1 MVVYYDE
8 MMANNFT
15 MNSYPINIGK
25 SKKIAIIGGINILT
39 DVGEAIDIGNK
50 FKEACERKK
59 ISYIFKA
66 SFDKANR
73 TSFEG
78 FRGPGFS
85 KGLEMLKEIKNI
97 LKVPILTDI
106 HETCQASQAAE
117 VCDMLQL
124 PAFLARQTDLIKA
137 LANTGKPINIKKPQF
152 ISPDQIKYIVQKF
165 SKFGCEDVVICER
178 GSMYGYNQQIVDI
191 IGLEIVKE
199 QTNKPVC
206 VDITHSLQFR
216 NEGGSASCGRRKY
229 ALNLA
234 KAVTATSID
243 ALFIEAHQQPD
254 FAKCDGP
261 SAIPSSVIPEFID
274 QVCEIDN
281 LVKDQDIIQI
291 Y

>member
-1 MVVYYDE
+1 
-8 MMANNFT
+8 
-15 MNSYPINIGK
+15 MNYNPVGIGK
-25 SKKIAIIGGINILT
+25 GKRITIIGGINVLNDIE
-39 DVGEAIDIGNK
+39 EALEIGMK
-50 FKEACERKK
+50 FKESCKRNN

-73 TSFEG
+73 TSFDSY
-78 FRGPGFS
+78 RGPGLD
-85 KGLEMLKEIKNI
+85 KGLEMLREIKDI
-97 LKVPILTDI
+97 LEVPILTDI
-106 HETCQASQAAE
+106 HETFQASKAAE

-152 ISPDQIKYIVQKF
+152 LSPDQIKFIVRKF
-165 SKFGCEDVVICER
+165 SNFGCEDVVICER

-199 QTNKPVC
+199 QTKKPVC

-216 NEGGSASCGRRKY
+216 NEGGSASSGRRKY
-229 ALNLA
+229 ALSLA

-243 ALFIEAHQQPD
+243 ALFLEAHKKPD
-254 FAKCDGP
+254 FAKCDGA
-261 SAIPSSVIPEFID
+261 SAIPSDLIPEFID

-281 LVKDQDIIQI
+281 LVKKQEIIQLE
-291 Y
+291 

>member
-1 MVVYYDE
+1 MH
-8 MMANNFT
+8 F
-15 MNSYPINIGK
+15 YPINIGE
-25 SKKIAIIGGINILT
+25 SKTITIIGGINVLNDI
-39 DVGEAIDIGNK
+39 DEAIEIGTK
-50 FKEACERKK
+50 FKEACKRNN

-73 TSFEG
+73 TSFDG
-78 FRGPGFS
+78 YRGPGFS

-97 LKVPILTDI
+97 LEVPILTDI
-106 HETCQASQAAE
+106 HETYQAIKAAE

-124 PAFLARQTDLIKA
+124 PAFLARQTDLIQA

-152 ISPDQIKYIVQKF
+152 ISPDQIKFIVQKF

-178 GSMYGYNQQIVDI
+178 GSMFGYNQQIVDI
-191 IGLEIVKE
+191 VGLEIIKE

-216 NEGGSASCGRRKY
+216 NEGGSSSNGRRKY

-243 ALFIEAHQQPD
+243 ALFIEAHQKPD
-254 FAKCDGP
+254 FAKCDGA
-261 SAIPSSVIPEFID
+261 SAIPSNVIPEFID
-274 QVCEIDN
+274 QISMIDK
-281 LVKDQDIIQI
+281 LVKNQDIIQI
-291 Y
+291 K

>member
-1 MVVYYDE
+1 M
-8 MMANNFT
+8 
-15 MNSYPINIGK
+15 SQYPIRIGK
-25 SKKIAIIGGINILT
+25 DKRITIIGGINVLDDI
-39 DVGEAIDIGNK
+39 DEALEIGIK
-50 FKEACERKK
+50 FKESCNRNQ
-59 ISYIFKA
+59 ISFIFKA

-73 TSFEG
+73 TAFNSY
-78 FRGPGFS
+78 RGPGFT
-85 KGLEMLKEIKNI
+85 KGLEMLREIKDI

-106 HETCQASQAAE
+106 HEAFQSSEAAE

-124 PAFLARQTDLIKA
+124 PAFLARQTDLIKS
-137 LANTGKPINIKKPQF
+137 LAKTGKPINIKKPQF
-152 ISPDQIKYIVQKF
+152 ISPEQIKYIVQKF

-243 ALFIEAHQQPD
+243 ALFIEAHQKPD
-254 FAKCDGP
+254 SAKCDGP
-261 SAIPSSVIPEFID
+261 SAIPLNIIMEFID

-281 LVKDQDIIQI
+281 LVKNQKIIQI
-291 Y
+291 Q

>member
-1 MVVYYDE
+1 MHQ
-8 MMANNFT
+8 
-15 MNSYPINIGK
+15 YPICIGK
-25 SKKIAIIGGINILT
+25 DKRITIIGGINVLDDI
-39 DVGEAIDIGNK
+39 DEALEIGIK
-50 FKEACERKK
+50 FKESCNRNQ
-59 ISYIFKA
+59 ISFIFKA

-73 TSFEG
+73 TSFDSY
-78 FRGPGFS
+78 RGPGFT
-85 KGLEMLKEIKNI
+85 KGLEMLKEIKRI

-106 HETCQASQAAE
+106 HEAFQASQAAE

-124 PAFLARQTDLIKA
+124 PAFLARQTDLIQA
-137 LANTGKPINIKKPQF
+137 LALTGKPINIKKPQF
-152 ISPDQIKYIVQKF
+152 VSPEQIKFIVQKF

-191 IGLEIVKE
+191 IGLQVIKE

-243 ALFIEAHQQPD
+243 ALFIEAHQKPN

-261 SAIPSSVIPEFID
+261 SAIPSDLIPEFID

-281 LVKDQDIIQI
+281 LVKNQNIIQI
-291 Y
+291 K

>member
-1 MVVYYDE
+1 MDH
-8 MMANNFT
+8 
-15 MNSYPINIGK
+15 YPINIGK
-25 SKKIAIIGGINILT
+25 SKKISIIGGINVLDDI
-39 DVGEAIDIGNK
+39 DEAIEIGFK
-50 FKEACERKK
+50 FKESCEKNK
-59 ISYIFKA
+59 ISYVFKA

-73 TSFEG
+73 TSFDSY
-78 FRGPGFS
+78 RGPGFT
-85 KGLEMLKEIKNI
+85 KGLDMLRGIKDI

-106 HETCQASQAAE
+106 HEAFQSSEAAE

-124 PAFLARQTDLIKA
+124 PAFLARQTDLIQA

-152 ISPDQIKYIVQKF
+152 IAPEQIKFIVQKF
-165 SKFGCEDVVICER
+165 SNFGCEDVVICER

-216 NEGGSASCGRRKY
+216 DEGGSTSCGRRKY

-243 ALFIEAHQQPD
+243 ALFIEAHQKPD

-261 SAIPSSVIPEFID
+261 SAIPSSLIPEFID

-281 LVKDQDIIQI
+281 LVKNQDNIQI
-291 Y
+291 K

>member
-1 MVVYYDE
+1 MDH
-8 MMANNFT
+8 
-15 MNSYPINIGK
+15 YPINIGK
-25 SKKIAIIGGINILT
+25 SKKISIIGGINVLDDI
-39 DVGEAIDIGNK
+39 DEAIEIGLK
-50 FKEACERKK
+50 FKESCEKNK
-59 ISYIFKA
+59 ISYVFKA

-73 TSFEG
+73 TSFDSY
-78 FRGPGFS
+78 RGPGFT
-85 KGLEMLKEIKNI
+85 KGLDMLREIKDI

-106 HETCQASQAAE
+106 HEAFQSSDAAE
-117 VCDMLQL
+117 VCDMLQI
-124 PAFLARQTDLIKA
+124 PAFLARQTDLIQA

-152 ISPDQIKYIVQKF
+152 VAPEQIKFIVQKF

-234 KAVTATSID
+234 KAVTAISID
-243 ALFIEAHQQPD
+243 ALFIEAHQKPD
-254 FAKCDGP
+254 LAKCDGP

-281 LVKDQDIIQI
+281 LVKNQDTIQI
-291 Y
+291 K

>member
-1 MVVYYDE
+1 MY
-8 MMANNFT
+8 F
-15 MNSYPINIGK
+15 YPLNIGN
-25 SKKIAIIGGINILT
+25 SKKITIIGGLNVLNDI
-39 DVGEAIDIGNK
+39 DEALEIGIK
-50 FKEACERKK
+50 FKESCNRNQ
-59 ISYIFKA
+59 ISFIFKA

-73 TSFEG
+73 TSFDG
-78 FRGPGFS
+78 YRGPGFI
-85 KGLEMLKEIKNI
+85 KGLEMLREIKNL

-106 HETCQASQAAE
+106 HETFQASEAAE

-124 PAFLARQTDLIKA
+124 PAFLARQTDLIQA

-165 SKFGCEDVVICER
+165 SNFGCEDVVICER

-191 IGLEIVKE
+191 VGLEILKE

-216 NEGGSASCGRRKY
+216 DEGSSASNGRRKY

-243 ALFIEAHQQPD
+243 ALFVEAHQNPD
-254 FAKCDGP
+254 SARCDGP
-261 SAIPSSVIPEFID
+261 SAIPSNIITDFID

-281 LVKDQDIIQI
+281 LVKNQDIIQME
-291 Y
+291 

>member
-1 MVVYYDE
+1 MY
-8 MMANNFT
+8 F
-15 MNSYPINIGK
+15 YPINIGE
-25 SKKIAIIGGINILT
+25 SKKITIIGGLNVLNDI
-39 DVGEAIDIGNK
+39 DEAVEIGMK
-50 FKEACERKK
+50 FKESCNRNQ
-59 ISYIFKA
+59 ISYVFKA

-73 TSFEG
+73 TSFDSY
-78 FRGPGFS
+78 RGPGFN
-85 KGLEMLKEIKNI
+85 KGIEMLREIKEI

-106 HETCQASQAAE
+106 HETFQATKAAE

-124 PAFLARQTDLIKA
+124 PAFLARQTDLIQA

-152 ISPDQIKYIVQKF
+152 VSPEQIKFIVQKF
-165 SKFGCEDVVICER
+165 SKCGCEDVVICER

-191 IGLEIVKE
+191 VGLQVIKE

-216 NEGGSASCGRRKY
+216 NEGSSASSGRRKY

-243 ALFIEAHQQPD
+243 ALFVEAHQNPD

-261 SAIPSSVIPEFID
+261 SAIPSNIIPEFID

-281 LVKDQDIIQI
+281 LVKNQDIIQI
-291 Y
+291 E

>member
-1 MVVYYDE
+1 MDH
-8 MMANNFT
+8 
-15 MNSYPINIGK
+15 YPINIGK
-25 SKKIAIIGGINILT
+25 SKEISIIGGINVLDDI
-39 DVGEAIDIGNK
+39 DEAIEIGLK
-50 FKEACERKK
+50 FKESCEKNK
-59 ISYIFKA
+59 ISYVFKA

-73 TSFEG
+73 TSFDSY
-78 FRGPGFS
+78 RGPGFT
-85 KGLEMLKEIKNI
+85 KGLDMLREIKDI

-106 HETCQASQAAE
+106 HEAFQSSDAAE
-117 VCDMLQL
+117 VCDMLQI
-124 PAFLARQTDLIKA
+124 PAFLARQTDLIQA

-152 ISPDQIKYIVQKF
+152 VSPEQIKFIVQKF

-234 KAVTATSID
+234 KAVTAISID
-243 ALFIEAHQQPD
+243 ALFIEAHQKPD
-254 FAKCDGP
+254 LAKCDGP

-281 LVKDQDIIQI
+281 LVKNQDNIQI
-291 Y
+291 K

>member
-1 MVVYYDE
+1 MDH
-8 MMANNFT
+8 
-15 MNSYPINIGK
+15 YPINIGK
-25 SKKIAIIGGINILT
+25 SKKISIIGGINVLDDI
-39 DVGEAIDIGNK
+39 DEAIEIGLK
-50 FKEACERKK
+50 FKESCEKNK
-59 ISYIFKA
+59 ISYVFKA

-73 TSFEG
+73 TSFDSY
-78 FRGPGFS
+78 RGPGFT
-85 KGLEMLKEIKNI
+85 KGLDMLREIKDI

-106 HETCQASQAAE
+106 HEAFQSSDAAE
-117 VCDMLQL
+117 VCDMLQI
-124 PAFLARQTDLIKA
+124 PAFLARQTDLIQA

-152 ISPDQIKYIVQKF
+152 VSPEQIKFIVQKF

-234 KAVTATSID
+234 KAVTAISID
-243 ALFIEAHQQPD
+243 ALFIEAHQKPD
-254 FAKCDGP
+254 LAKCDGP

-281 LVKDQDIIQI
+281 LVKNQDNIQI
-291 Y
+291 K

>member
-1 MVVYYDE
+1 MC
-8 MMANNFT
+8 
-15 MNSYPINIGK
+15 SYPINIGK
-25 SKKIAIIGGINILT
+25 SKKITIIGGINVLNDI
-39 DVGEAIDIGNK
+39 DEAIEIGTK
-50 FKEACERKK
+50 FKEACKRNK

-78 FRGPGFS
+78 YRGPGFS
-85 KGLEMLKEIKNI
+85 KGLEMLTEIKNI
-97 LKVPILTDI
+97 LEVPILTDI
-106 HETCQASQAAE
+106 HETYQASKAAE

-124 PAFLARQTDLIKA
+124 PAFLARQTDLIQA
-137 LANTGKPINIKKPQF
+137 LANTAKPINIKKPQF
-152 ISPDQIKYIVQKF
+152 ISPDQIKFIVQKF

-178 GSMYGYNQQIVDI
+178 GSMHGYNQQIVDL
-191 IGLEIVKE
+191 IGLEIIKE
-199 QTNKPVC
+199 QTKKPVC

-216 NEGGSASCGRRKY
+216 NEGGSASSGRRKY

-243 ALFIEAHQQPD
+243 ALFIEAHQKPD

-281 LVKDQDIIQI
+281 LVKNQDIIQI
-291 Y
+291 E

>member
-1 MVVYYDE
+1 MHQ
-8 MMANNFT
+8 
-15 MNSYPINIGK
+15 YPIRIGK
-25 SKKIAIIGGINILT
+25 DKRITIIGGINVLDDI
-39 DVGEAIDIGNK
+39 DEALEIGIK
-50 FKEACERKK
+50 FKESCDRNQ
-59 ISYIFKA
+59 ISYVFKA

-73 TSFEG
+73 TSFDSY
-78 FRGPGFS
+78 RGPGFT
-85 KGLEMLKEIKNI
+85 KGLEMLQEIKKI

-106 HETCQASQAAE
+106 HETFQATRAAE

-152 ISPDQIKYIVQKF
+152 VSPEQMKYIVQKF
-165 SKFGCEDVVICER
+165 SKFGCEEVVICER

-191 IGLEIVKE
+191 IGLQVIKE

-216 NEGGSASCGRRKY
+216 NEGSLASSGRRKY

-234 KAVTATSID
+234 KAVTSTSID
-243 ALFIEAHQQPD
+243 ALFVEAHQNPD

-261 SAIPSSVIPEFID
+261 SAIPLNIIPEFID

-281 LVKDQDIIQI
+281 LVKNQSIIQI
-291 Y
+291 D

>member
-1 MVVYYDE
+1 
-8 MMANNFT
+8 
-15 MNSYPINIGK
+15 
-25 SKKIAIIGGINILT
+25 
-39 DVGEAIDIGNK
+39 
-50 FKEACERKK
+50 
-59 ISYIFKA
+59 
-66 SFDKANR
+66 
-73 TSFEG
+73 
-78 FRGPGFS
+78 
-85 KGLEMLKEIKNI
+85 MLKEIKEI

-106 HETCQASQAAE
+106 HETFQAIKAAE

-124 PAFLARQTDLIKA
+124 PAFLARQTDLIQA

-152 ISPDQIKYIVQKF
+152 VSPEQIKFIVQKF

-243 ALFIEAHQQPD
+243 ALFIEAHQKPD

-261 SAIPSSVIPEFID
+261 SAIPSNIIPDFID

-281 LVKDQDIIQI
+281 LVKNQDIIQI
-291 Y
+291 E

>member
-1 MVVYYDE
+1 MHQ
-8 MMANNFT
+8 
-15 MNSYPINIGK
+15 YPISIGK
-25 SKKIAIIGGINILT
+25 NKRITIIGGINVLDDI
-39 DVGEAIDIGNK
+39 DEAIEIGMK
-50 FKEACERKK
+50 FKESCIRNR
-59 ISYIFKA
+59 ISYVFKA

-73 TSFEG
+73 TSFDSY
-78 FRGPGFS
+78 RGPGFT

-106 HETCQASQAAE
+106 HETFQATKAAE

-124 PAFLARQTDLIKA
+124 PAFLARQTDLIQA
-137 LANTGKPINIKKPQF
+137 LANTGKPINIKNPQF
-152 ISPDQIKYIVQKF
+152 ISPEQIKFIVQKF

-191 IGLEIVKE
+191 IGLEMIKE

-206 VDITHSLQFR
+206 VDVTHSLQFR
-216 NEGGSASCGRRKY
+216 NEGGSVSSGRRKY

-243 ALFIEAHQQPD
+243 ALFVEAHKNPD

-261 SAIPSSVIPEFID
+261 SAISSSIIPEFID

-281 LVKDQDIIQI
+281 LVKNQNVIQI
-291 Y
+291 

>member
-1 MVVYYDE
+1 MH
-8 MMANNFT
+8 F
-15 MNSYPINIGK
+15 YPINIGE
-25 SKKIAIIGGINILT
+25 SKTITIIGGINVLNDI
-39 DVGEAIDIGNK
+39 DEAIEIGTK
-50 FKEACERKK
+50 FKEACKRNN

-73 TSFEG
+73 TSFDG
-78 FRGPGFS
+78 YRGPGFS

-97 LKVPILTDI
+97 LEVPILTDI
-106 HETCQASQAAE
+106 HETYQASKAAE

-124 PAFLARQTDLIKA
+124 PAFLARQTDLIQA

-152 ISPDQIKYIVQKF
+152 ISPDQIKFIVQKF

-191 IGLEIVKE
+191 VGLEIIKE

-216 NEGGSASCGRRKY
+216 NEGGSSSNGRRKY
-229 ALNLA
+229 SLNLA

-243 ALFIEAHQQPD
+243 ALFIEAHPKPD
-254 FAKCDGP
+254 FAKCDGA
-261 SAIPSSVIPEFID
+261 SAIPSQVIPEFID
-274 QVCEIDN
+274 QICMVDK
-281 LVKDQDIIQI
+281 LVKNQDIVQI
-291 Y
+291 N